1 MKIDPTRTN
10 LLRTLICR
18 WLHIERTF
26 DYVSRYCLDGDFK
39 MKPLTLEHLKKEL
52 RAVLL
57 SRRGGVA
64 LDQLEAEY
72 LNLVGLLHL
81 LEIMF
86 KCVFR
91 LAITCR
97 TRFNS
102 MASPAFMVSLL
113 PPLMFVNFNGEEAR
127 VLFWAL

>member
-1 MKIDPTRTN
+1 M
-10 LLRTLICR
+10 
-18 WLHIERTF
+18 
-26 DYVSRYCLDGDFK
+26 
-39 MKPLTLEHLKKEL
+39 MPLTLEQLKKEL

-72 LNLVGLLHL
+72 LNLVGQLHL
-81 LEIMF
+81 LEILF

-91 LAITCR
+91 LAKTCR

-102 MASPAFMVSLL
+102 MASPAFMVSLSH
-113 PPLMFVNFNGEEAR
+113 PQMFVIFNGEEAL

>member
-1 MKIDPTRTN
+1 MGTFTWCQITSKLNISTARAKYQKCNVWQIMEIDPTRTN

-18 WLHIERTF
+18 WLHIKRTF
-26 DYVSRYCLDGDFK
+26 DYVLRYCLDVDFK

-72 LNLVGLLHL
+72 LNLVGLLH
-81 LEIMF
+81 F
-86 KCVFR
+86 FR
-91 LAITCR
+91 NI
-97 TRFNS
+97 
-102 MASPAFMVSLL
+102 V
-113 PPLMFVNFNGEEAR
+113 
-127 VLFWAL
+127 